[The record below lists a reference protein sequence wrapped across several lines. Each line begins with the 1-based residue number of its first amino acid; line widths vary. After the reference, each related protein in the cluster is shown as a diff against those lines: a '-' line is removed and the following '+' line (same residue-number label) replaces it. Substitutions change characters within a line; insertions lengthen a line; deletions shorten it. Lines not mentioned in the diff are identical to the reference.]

1 MDRMQQNLLILTACL
16 VLTGLA
22 GAETTTAETVAIEM
36 PVDLTGVWNLDENAS
51 VDLQAQM
58 DQLMVEIREQ
68 MAQKRG
74 SGGGGRGGGMGGRGG
89 GMGGRGGGMGG
100 SGGGMG
106 GPGGGRGGPPS
117 EEAGAEAPGR
127 TGTRDLATAMRQLLI
142 TVNGD
147 QIEIM
152 DGTDQTRVW
161 TPDGQ
166 PVVAEGRGGGPTEVA
181 SWDGETLVL
190 KTKGGRMDVE
200 RRLHLAA
207 GGKQLVADVTITVP
221 QFDKTVQGR
230 LVYAGI

>member
-1 MDRMQQNLLILTACL
+1 MHRVQQNLLILAACL
-16 VLTGLA
+16 LLTGLA
-22 GAETTTAETVAIEM
+22 GAETTTAEMAAIEM

-51 VDLQAQM
+51 DDLQAQM
-58 DQLMVEIREQ
+58 DQLMDEIREQ

-74 SGGGGRGGGMGGRGG
+74 SRGGGRGG